1 MQSAC
6 LYDLYYRFFFS
17 DKQNN
22 FFLSKFRVTPMHTYI
37 NHYSVNISFT
47 STYTYIYV
55 HLSEIKKK
63 NPINNTG
70 THVYV
75 FFTNIIDGNMYFIK
89 KRKIPIF
96 NSKGVLITKSAP

>member
-1 MQSAC
+1 M
-6 LYDLYYRFFFS
+6 
-17 DKQNN
+17 
-22 FFLSKFRVTPMHTYI
+22 
-37 NHYSVNISFT
+37 
-47 STYTYIYV
+47 YIY
-55 HLSEIKKK
+55 LKLKKS
-63 NPINNTG
+63 PINNTG